1 MNRALLVYYRLYIIY
16 TLAGFLFDL
25 DQSSI
30 CRDIQKIEPLIKE
43 WLPIPKKFYKI
54 TKKGLRT
61 PEEVEQHFPAGFLA
75 FRDSTEQQQIP
86 RPVDKRKRKVY
97 YSRNKKIHTA
107 VKIQLMVNN
116 DGIIM
121 HKLDHKKGRRDMTMK
136 FIKRISSCHP

>member
-1 MNRALLVYYRLYIIY
+1 LQVYTKDRK
-16 TLAGFLFDL
+16 FDKKM
-25 DQSSI
+25 
-30 CRDIQKIEPLIKE
+30 C
-43 WLPIPKKFYKI
+43 PIPQKTYNI
-54 TKKGLRT
+54 TKRLKT
-61 PEEVEQHFPAGFLA
+61 SDEVEQHFPGFIA

-97 YSRNKKIHTA
+97 YSGNKKIHTA

-116 DGIIM
+116 DGIII

>member
-1 MNRALLVYYRLYIIY
+1 M
-16 TLAGFLFDL
+16 
-25 DQSSI
+25 
-30 CRDIQKIEPLIKE
+30 C
-43 WLPIPKKFYKI
+43 PIPQKTYNI
-54 TKKGLRT
+54 TKRLKT
-61 PEEVEQHFPAGFLA
+61 SDEVEQHFPGFIA

-116 DGIIM
+116 DGIII